1 MGKINA
7 TSADTSQNTGAGG
20 ILDINTLTRQP
31 AQTAQPKS
39 TAEAIV
45 GTIERV
51 LNMPNMQPVIQQ
63 GARLISAYADK
74 MILENNDKMQ
84 KKSQSPNNSA
94 GHKPIFGAGSDNP

>member
-1 MGKINA
+1 MGKISSNGVVPA
-7 TSADTSQNTGAGG
+7 NNGG
-20 ILDINTLTRQP
+20 TIDINTLTRQP
-31 AQTAQPKS
+31 AQQAQPKS

>member
-1 MGKINA
+1 MGKISSNGVVPA
-7 TSADTSQNTGAGG
+7 NNGG
-20 ILDINTLTRQP
+20 IIDINTLARQP
-31 AQTAQPKS
+31 TQPTQPKS
-39 TAEAIV
+39 TAETIV
-45 GTIERV
+45 STIERV

-94 GHKPIFGAGSDNP
+94 GHKPIFGAGSDNS